1 MDSTEQ
7 FTELQSDL
15 IDRFGEYPAAVAN
28 LLDVDLIKMLAD
40 FDLVDK
46 IRKDKQTI
54 VVTFSTL
61 VTKFYSSKEILQA
74 IASTEF
80 RSTVKMIDGRY
91 QIRLIVQPTMEV
103 IDWLTN
109 LNSLSKN

>member
-1 MDSTEQ
+1 
-7 FTELQSDL
+7 
-15 IDRFGEYPAAVAN
+15 
-28 LLDVDLIKMLAD
+28 MLAD

-61 VTKFYSSKEILQA
+61 GTKLYSSKEILQA

-80 RSTVKMIDGRY
+80 RSTIKMIDGRY

-109 LNSLSKN
+109 LKQFVQELEKIRNEHEMQDEKE